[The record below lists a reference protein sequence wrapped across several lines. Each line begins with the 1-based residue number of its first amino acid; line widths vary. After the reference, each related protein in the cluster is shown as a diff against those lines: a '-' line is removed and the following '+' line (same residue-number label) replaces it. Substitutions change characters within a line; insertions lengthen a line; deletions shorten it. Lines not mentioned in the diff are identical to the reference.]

1 MKAEIYTNDLTK
13 QNFTLVFKL
22 DEDNDETPNSD
33 VNLIFGLAIF
43 HTRKKKIHQQKHYE
57 ENTREAILLGK
68 EIKFLSEMRTYISE
82 VILSEVYLE
91 KCYDSFLRSS
101 NRGYM
106 TLVSEEYFDFGLRLM
121 KKIANSLTQDVIKS
135 ELGVTKKAKQ
145 SLFRDNDLKQMF
157 MNCCKDSNHLEKKQ
171 EKEKM
176 YQELVNKTANAKY
189 SDEFRAYREAH
200 TVRG

>member
-1 MKAEIYTNDLTK
+1 MLMLFEHD
-13 QNFTLVFKL
+13 
-22 DEDNDETPNSD
+22 D
-33 VNLIFGLAIF
+33 VGFGFFLWIDFLAASNMY
-43 HTRKKKIHQQKHYE
+43 HV
-57 ENTREAILLGK
+57 LLG
-68 EIKFLSEMRTYISE
+68 IDTTQPT
-82 VILSEVYLE
+82 
-91 KCYDSFLRSS
+91 
-101 NRGYM
+101 RG
-106 TLVSEEYFDFGLRLM
+106 YFDFGSRLM

-200 TVRG
+200 IQSVAGKKMRKALTLEPI